1 MSKPYRFSGSRTGS
15 GDSSPSPSLRETL
28 SRIWGPVRSV
38 GATTFS
44 FFRPYEP
51 YTIPARSDDGRLI
64 ANIILTPNGQ
74 VQIIFHASDPELEN
88 ATVRFDACVLTSV
101 AAEPVPFTEGRV
113 KLSPRE
119 GACRIEPP
127 ERGGTLLVRFA
138 VLDQ

>member
-1 MSKPYRFSGSRTGS
+1 MSKPYRSSGSWTGS
-15 GDSSPSPSLRETL
+15 GDSSPPPSLRETL
-28 SRIWGPVRSV
+28 SWIWGPVRSV

-64 ANIILTPNGQ
+64 ANIILTPDGRI
-74 VQIIFHASDPELEN
+74 QIIFHTSDPELEN
-88 ATVRFDACVLTSV
+88 ATVRFDVRVLTDE
-101 AAEPVPFTEGRV
+101 ATEPVPFTEGRV